1 MTPEERAAYDQELLT
16 GVRTTGNEIVID
28 VDGDDN
34 HTDMCDMCGDS
45 VVEES
50 DTEMNDATKEG
61 EKDTNAGGG
70 DDPAANVH
78 DEEEHDE
85 DYFDELAD
93 YFDESGQDDKRATV
107 VRSVNWTPRD
117 VVKAL
122 DQWYEFKEKHGDNKK
137 KFVREV
143 MKAEDGWNKSKF
155 APGTLRRWLKREVEY
170 RASAKADKGD
180 RRRQGIKR
188 TDVGRYPEMEYPLAA
203 HVRQLRDNGIPVETW
218 MLEFEAKMIF
228 HKLKPHKY
236 PCPDIDSDEDDAGLY
251 PILFSPT
258 WMRNFCKRHGF
269 SFRTAGTNMNKK
281 GATPKMM
288 NDIQEFHTDCRAFQL
303 SAMNDTSYG
312 LTSPEY
318 VYSHDQVPLEL
329 ADSNKKTLDV
339 RGVDEV
345 YNAVSSDADMKRF
358 CTLNLFVPM
367 KTRDDGKNVSVP
379 HLVFRGTFQDRKDW
393 HDKEEQELWD
403 DRVAVS
409 FHPNAWVDAQTHMIG
424 LEKVLGPVNSHLEE
438 EESGMRGVIFE
449 EYLSSHQTDAV
460 FEFWK
465 SQLANFEAPRFVPPR
480 MTEIVQVVDRHI
492 GIRYEKAVY
501 MAFRKELM
509 RRLSEARDMAGKSDG
524 VTIEPLTP
532 REKRIIT
539 TRAVGN
545 CHERLLKTEACK
557 RAFVATGTWLPI
569 SHIVRNENGKS
580 VSSLFLRSHK

>member
-61 EKDTNAGGG
+61 EKDTDAGGG
-70 DDPAANVH
+70 DDSAANVH
-78 DEEEHDE
+78 DEDEHDE

-122 DQWYEFKEKHGDNKK
+122 DQWYEFKEKHGDNNK

-155 APGTLRRWLKREVEY
+155 AP
-170 RASAKADKGD
+170 
-180 RRRQGIKR
+180 
-188 TDVGRYPEMEYPLAA
+188 
-203 HVRQLRDNGIPVETW
+203 
-218 MLEFEAKMIF
+218 
-228 HKLKPHKY
+228 
-236 PCPDIDSDEDDAGLY
+236 
-251 PILFSPT
+251 
-258 WMRNFCKRHGF
+258 
-269 SFRTAGTNMNKK
+269 
-281 GATPKMM
+281 
-288 NDIQEFHTDCRAFQL
+288 EFHTDCRAFQL